1 MKNGD
6 FPVRYVKLPEGNEE
20 FGDGGC
26 YCGSLHSLL
35 GTTPLDGHATYVKQL
50 AACYLPA
57 KPKGSVGNPL
67 AVWGG
72 SHWLSFGHKS

>member
-1 MKNGD
+1 MKNLGMVAVIVD
-6 FPVRYVKLPEGNEE
+6 LYI
-20 FGDGGC
+20 
-26 YCGSLHSLL
+26 HSLL

>member
-1 MKNGD
+1 MLVYQRVMKN
-6 FPVRYVKLPEGNEE
+6 
-20 FGDGGC
+20 
-26 YCGSLHSLL
+26 L
-35 GTTPLDGHATYVKQL
+35 GMVAVIVDLYILYNRTTPLDGHATYVKQL

-67 AVWGG
+67 VVWGG